1 MSHYIHNYQ
10 IIEKIGK
17 GAFATVFKGVHRI
30 NEKEVAIKVSK
41 ERQIHESKILAYLNR
56 EHANS
61 LSIPTLYWYGL
72 FGENTCIAMSF
83 YNTTLTNYIEN
94 LWDIKLLGIC
104 GQLISIVET
113 LHSSYIVHSDI
124 KPDNFMIDANGRVVI
139 IDFGLASLFYNV
151 DKKIHRPN
159 KPSEH
164 LIGSPKYASVHLHTG
179 NSVSCRDDLISLGYM
194 MMTLFHI
201 DLPWANIQ
209 ADEFSELPLY
219 HIEHPANIERAKH
232 KQFDALMQCLK
243 SHYATHYLIPYFHAT
258 YSLAYEDSPDYKMLG
273 QIFST
278 LY

>member
-10 IIEKIGK
+10 IIEKIGN
-17 GAFATVFKGVHRI
+17 GAFATVFKGIHRT
-30 NEKEVAIKVSK
+30 NQKEVAIKVSK
-41 ERQIHESKILAYLNR
+41 ERQIHESKILSYLNR
-56 EHANS
+56 EHANC

-83 YNTTLTNYIEN
+83 YNTTLSNYVEN
-94 LWDIKLLGIC
+94 LWDIKLLEIC

-139 IDFGLASLFYNV
+139 IDFGLSSLFYNV

-164 LIGSPKYASVHLHTG
+164 LIGSPKFASVYLHGG

-194 MMTLFHI
+194 MMTFFRVKI
-201 DLPWANIQ
+201 PWTNI
-209 ADEFSELPLY
+209 ELHESSNLPLY
-219 HIEHPANIERAKH
+219 HIEHPANVERAKH
-232 KQFDALMQCLK
+232 KRFDALMQCLN
-243 SHYATHYLIPYFHAT
+243 SHYSTHYLIPYFHAT
-258 YSLAYEDSPDYKMLG
+258 YSLAYEDLPDYKMLG